1 MYLNPEPK
9 YVRRRTAAISAAV
22 GILLGAL
29 WALTWTIDVPARA
42 AGTIASH
49 PELGAAIVLATFAA
63 LLKGQSCTT
72 TTAAD

>member
-9 YVRRRTAAISAAV
+9 YVRRRVAAISVGV
-22 GILLGAL
+22 GIVLGL
-29 WALTWTIDVPARA
+29 WWALTWTIDVPARA
-42 AGTIASH
+42 AGTITSH
-49 PELGAAIVLATFAA
+49 PELGAAIVIATVAA